1 MMTSEKFT
9 VGILEDDPAFSDL
22 LIALVDADPRL
33 ELTFAVSFVADACAA
48 YAKMAPDIV
57 LVDMQLPD
65 GIGLP
70 LIRAATEAGKPSL
83 MLTVL
88 ADRDSV
94 MAAFGEGAQ
103 GYLLKDSPPARIS
116 EGIHAALTGQSPI
129 SPEVA
134 IFLLQLVRKVPDK
147 SAGTQPLTEREL
159 SILNMIARG
168 LTYAEAAQAGG
179 ISVHTVGDHI
189 KAIYRKLDVRSKSE
203 AVHEARQ
210 LGWLSRFD

>member
-1 MMTSEKFT
+1 MKDGNFT
-9 VGILEDDPAFSDL
+9 IGILEDDQDFSDL
-22 LIALVDADPRL
+22 LSSIIAGDPRL
-33 ELTFAVSFVADACAA
+33 TLDFEVQFVADACTAFSQT
-48 YAKMAPDIV
+48 APDLV

-65 GIGLP
+65 GTGLP
-70 LIRAATEAGKPSL
+70 LLRAAATAGKASL

-94 MAAFGEGAQ
+94 LSAFAEGAQ
-103 GYLLKDSPPARIS
+103 GYLLKDSSPEQINEA
-116 EGIHAALTGQSPI
+116 IHAALLGQSPV

-134 IFLLQLVRKVPDK
+134 THLLQLVRKVPER
-147 SAGTQPLTEREL
+147 SAPNQQLTEREL

-168 LTYAEAAQAGG
+168 LSYAEAAQAGG

-189 KAIYRKLDVRSKSE
+189 KAIYRKLDVRSKIE

>member
-1 MMTSEKFT
+1 MKNGKFT
-9 VGILEDDPAFSDL
+9 VGILEDDSSFCEL
-22 LIALVDADPRL
+22 LTAIIDADPRL
-33 ELTFAVSFVADACAA
+33 ELVFAVSFAADACAA
-48 YAKMAPDIV
+48 FKVSEPDIV

-65 GIGLP
+65 GTGLP

-94 MAAFGEGAQ
+94 LAAFGEGAQ
-103 GYLLKDSPPARIS
+103 GYLLKDSPSAKIS
-116 EGIHAALTGQSPI
+116 EGIHAALSGQSPI

-147 SAGTQPLTEREL
+147 AANAQPLTEREL

>member
-1 MMTSEKFT
+1 MKDGKFT
-9 VGILEDDPAFSDL
+9 VGILEDDQAFSEVL
-22 LIALVDADPRL
+22 TALIDADPKL
-33 ELTFAVSFVADACAA
+33 ELVFAVSFVADACAA
-48 YAKMAPDIV
+48 FKASEPDIV

-65 GIGLP
+65 GTGLP

-94 MAAFGEGAQ
+94 LAAFGEGAQ

-116 EGIHAALTGQSPI
+116 EGIHAALSGQSPI

-147 SAGTQPLTEREL
+147 AANAQSLTEREL

-210 LGWLSRFD
+210 LGWLNRFD

>member
-1 MMTSEKFT
+1 MKDKKYT
-9 VGILEDDPAFSDL
+9 VGILEDDQAFSQL
-22 LIALVDADPRL
+22 LTAIVDSDPRL
-33 ELTFAVSFVADACAA
+33 ELVFSVGFVADACAA
-48 YAKMAPDIV
+48 FKLAMPDIV

-65 GIGLP
+65 GTGLA

-94 MAAFGEGAQ
+94 LAAFGEGAQ
-103 GYLLKDSPPARIS
+103 GYLLKDSPPAKIA
-116 EGIHAALTGQSPI
+116 EGIHATLSGQSPI

-147 SAGTQPLTEREL
+147 SAGNQPLTEREL

-210 LGWLSRFD
+210 LGWLNRFD